1 MSGKAQEAGEQQA
14 PPPYPGQPPPG
25 QYYPPQQQP
34 GAPYPPQ
41 PQPGTYPP
49 PQPGQPGVYPPGPQ
63 QPGQPFVPAPSQPDH
78 QTAPGQP
85 VVYMTQP
92 PGPPQYPA
100 QPQLVPYPQ
109 PPPGGFP
116 QQGPGQPPVPPGSTV
131 IVSQPGVIVTGPQ
144 SFRSGHPVTCVCPT
158 CHQTVQTRVDSEV
171 GLITWLAMGGLF
183 LVGCWAGCCLIPLC
197 IDELKDARHSCPNC
211 STHLGTYD
219 RVS

>member
-63 QPGQPFVPAPSQPDH
+63 QPG
-78 QTAPGQP
+78 
-85 VVYMTQP
+85 
-92 PGPPQYPA
+92 
-100 QPQLVPYPQ
+100 YPQ

>member
-1 MSGKAQEAGEQQA
+1 MSKAQEAGEQQA
-14 PPPYPGQPPPG
+14 PPPYPGQPAAGQPYYPQQQPGAYPPG
-25 QYYPPQQQP
+25 QQPGTYPPQQQP
-34 GAPYPPQ
+34 GA
-41 PQPGTYPP
+41 YPP
-49 PQPGQPGVYPPGPQ
+49 PQPGQPGAYPPGPQ
-63 QPGQPFVPAPSQPDH
+63 QPG
-78 QTAPGQP
+78 PGQP

-92 PGPPQYPA
+92 PGPVQYPA
-100 QPQLVPYPQ
+100 QPHLATYPQ
-109 PPPGGFP
+109 PPPGGYTP
-116 QQGPGQPPVPPGSTV
+116 QGPGQPPAPPGTTV
-131 IVSQPGVIVTGPQ
+131 IVSQPGVIVTSPQ
-144 SFRSGHPVTCVCPT
+144 SFRTGYPVTCVCPT